1 MKTRTV
7 IQPGKRGTKSLVKE
21 YGSQLICVRYRYD
34 YPNKKKYKTVELV
47 ISEDDWQPPPP
58 HPDEETAKQVDRGYT
73 LENKV
78 KVRIAWDE
86 KALQSIVKTHGGLWS
101 PKDKVWFID
110 ATSAKKAGLSHRI
123 VDPKK

>member
-1 MKTRTV
+1 MKIRTV

-34 YPNKKKYKTVELV
+34 YPNKKKYKTVELI

-78 KVRIAWDE
+78 KLRIAWDE
-86 KALQSIVKTHGGLWS
+86 KSYKILLNHTVGYGL
-101 PKDKVWFID
+101 PKIKFG
-110 ATSAKKAGLSHRI
+110 S
-123 VDPKK
+123 